1 MEKIQKRYPLH
12 PGQTHFEPLF
22 CQIPLEEYESL
33 KAENERLRHD
43 KKELMETIE
52 KMRRQVIDM
61 AHEKEIKKH

>member
-22 CQIPLEEYESL
+22 RQIPLEEYESL

-52 KMRRQVIDM
+52 KMRR
-61 AHEKEIKKH
+61 